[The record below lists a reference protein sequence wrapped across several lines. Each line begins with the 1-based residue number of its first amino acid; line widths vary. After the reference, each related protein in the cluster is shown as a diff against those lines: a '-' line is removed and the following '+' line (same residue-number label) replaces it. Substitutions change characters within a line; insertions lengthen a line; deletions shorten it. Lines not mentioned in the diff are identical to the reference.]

1 MLKWYLSHQLF
12 EVMRRPA
19 MRTTLDIR
27 DDVLEQVKAY
37 AAARSISQG
46 SAASELIQRGL
57 RAEVP
62 TVWENGLLVFD
73 PGPDAQVVT
82 LEKTLE
88 LEDALEDDF
97 A

>member
-1 MLKWYLSHQLF
+1 
-12 EVMRRPA
+12 

-46 SAASELIQRGL
+46 LAASELIQRGL

-73 PGPDAQVVT
+73 PGPDARVVT

-88 LEDALEDDF
+88 VEDALEDDF